1 MSRAK
6 PRSGKHLPCA
16 VLTSRVNFLLFL
28 FDVAKRIVTDRLFL
42 FFLLL
47 FSLSLSFSS
56 FDCSLSLRRERKRER
71 FNFFPKS
78 HIKVELYS
86 ILVSAF
92 RGMGDT
98 EKEGNNYDQADRDE
112 SEATSCARGW
122 RGGGRFRAPCHH
134 QHDRGRRATGAHHA
148 GSKSMH

>member
-47 FSLSLSFSS
+47 FSLSLFLVFRLFS
-56 FDCSLSLRRERKRER
+56 LTPKREKER
-71 FNFFPKS
+71 EIQFFPQKS
-78 HIKVELYS
+78 HIKIELYS

>member
-1 MSRAK
+1 MRRINFESKFPLILVRRRETDRNGSTF
-6 PRSGKHLPCA
+6 PFLPP
-16 VLTSRVNFLLFL
+16 SFLSLSLFL
-28 FDVAKRIVTDRLFL
+28 VFR
-42 FFLLL
+42 L
-47 FSLSLSFSS
+47 FSLTP
-56 FDCSLSLRRERKRER
+56 KREKER
-71 FNFFPKS
+71 EIQFFPQKS
-78 HIKVELYS
+78 HIKIELYS

>member
-1 MSRAK
+1 MRRINFESKFPLILVRRRETDRNGLTF
-6 PRSGKHLPCA
+6 PFLPP
-16 VLTSRVNFLLFL
+16 SFLSLSLFL
-28 FDVAKRIVTDRLFL
+28 VFR
-42 FFLLL
+42 L
-47 FSLSLSFSS
+47 FSLTP
-56 FDCSLSLRRERKRER
+56 KREKER
-71 FNFFPKS
+71 EIQFFPQKS